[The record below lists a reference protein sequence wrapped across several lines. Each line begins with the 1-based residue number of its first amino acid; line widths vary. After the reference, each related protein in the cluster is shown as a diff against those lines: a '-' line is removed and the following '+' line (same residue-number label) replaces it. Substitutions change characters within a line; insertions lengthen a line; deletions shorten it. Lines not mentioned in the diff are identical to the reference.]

1 MRSLSRCGSDRLCC
15 FDTQAPPATRPNGQ
29 YAGECGRRFKGIIK
43 QGAVD
48 GNGEKQYCQNFKD
61 RVVIEEIRG
70 VKTLGQLDSQFK
82 AHPIQIAKWR
92 QSAME
97 QLPELFVDGRTRKGV
112 GDETDLDVLC
122 GEIGRLKVEAAR
134 RPESRVSTLS
144 RPPVAYY

>member
-1 MRSLSRCGSDRLCC
+1 M
-15 FDTQAPPATRPNGQ
+15 
-29 YAGECGRRFKGIIK
+29 
-43 QGAVD
+43 
-48 GNGEKQYCQNFKD
+48 
-61 RVVIEEIRG
+61 IEEIRG

-122 GEIGRLKVEAAR
+122 GEIGRLKVELDWLKKSWSAR
-134 RPESRVSTLS
+134 LKTCGGW
-144 RPPVAYY
+144 